1 LQHNQDKSKIK
12 LTDKNKSKVGL
23 TDNRRNNLKI
33 NDACGC
39 SISDL
44 IGENPENCVKEE
56 ATRITVENSDKL
68 CNAHNN
74 DVEMY
79 VEPDAQKISHD
90 FYLKK
95 MTDGLPIIPPTREKV
110 RKFLKFTD
118 RHPDE
123 VIAVLPPIQGKATM
137 EKIAINS
144 VMAGCIPAFIPVIQH
159 AIQAVSNEK
168 FNLPG
173 VNATTHP
180 VAICT
185 ILNGPISYEIDINN
199 GVGCLGP
206 GNIANA
212 TIGRALRLC
221 MINIAGAI
229 PGIGD
234 HSTMGSPAKYSYCFG
249 ENENES
255 PWEPLNVERGLK
267 EDYSTVTVMAA
278 EAPQNVNDHR
288 SKNAEELL
296 DTIIQTLST
305 AGCNNSHVPGE
316 LLVIMGPEHV
326 QTVAKEGWGKTD
338 VKNYIHENALVPVD
352 LADRGGRKL
361 DEKWIIDDQVKLTRS
376 PDDVVMV
383 VAGGP
388 GRHTM
393 IAHGFGT
400 SSQSV
405 TIPLALKNGEPAK
418 SIRDFKQK

>member
-1 LQHNQDKSKIK
+1 MQQNNDKSKVENNSNK
-12 LTDKNKSKVGL
+12 TDVI
-23 TDNRRNNLKI
+23 KI

-44 IGENPENCVKEE
+44 IGENLENCVKEE
-56 ATRITVENSDKL
+56 ATRISIGNSDKL
-68 CNAHNN
+68 CNAHDN

-79 VEPDAQKISHD
+79 IEPDAQKISHD

-118 RHPDE
+118 RDPDK
-123 VIAVLPPIQGKATM
+123 VLAVLPPRQGKATV

-144 VMAGCIPAFIPVIQH
+144 VMAGCIPAFMPVIQH
-159 AIQAVSNEK
+159 IVQAVSNYK

-185 ILNGPISYEIDINN
+185 ILNGPISHEIDINSD
-199 GVGCLGP
+199 VGCLGP

-234 HSTMGSPAKYSYCFG
+234 HATMGSPAKYSYCFG

-255 PWEPLNVERGLK
+255 PWEPLNLERGFNT
-267 EDYSTVTVMAA
+267 DYSTVTVMAA

-288 SKNAEELL
+288 SKNAEDLL
-296 DTIIQTLST
+296 DTIVQTLST

-316 LLVIMGPEHV
+316 LLVIMGPEHA
-326 QTVAKEGWGKTD
+326 QTIAKDGWVKTD
-338 VKNYIHENALVPVD
+338 VKTYIHENALVSVD
-352 LADRGGRKL
+352 LADCGGRKL
-361 DEKWIIDDQVKLTRS
+361 DEKWIIDDQVRLTRS

-400 SSQSV
+400 SSQSI
-405 TIPLALKNGEPAK
+405 TIPLALKNGEHAK
-418 SIRDFKQK
+418 SIRDFKLK